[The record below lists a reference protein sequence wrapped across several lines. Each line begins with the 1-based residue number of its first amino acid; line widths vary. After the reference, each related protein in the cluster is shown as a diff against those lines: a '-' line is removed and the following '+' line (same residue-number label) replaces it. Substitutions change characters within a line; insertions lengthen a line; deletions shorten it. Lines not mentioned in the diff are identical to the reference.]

1 MGVHHTCTGSA
12 RDSLHPKTG
21 RHIRGGAAAGRT
33 NSPKEGASS
42 NLPVITL
49 KFTLAILVAVLSFTG
64 SVQAGLEAVY
74 VKKVIDSKDEVIIQR
89 RNGEVWLLEYGIGR
103 DQHLVI

>member
-1 MGVHHTCTGSA
+1 
-12 RDSLHPKTG
+12 
-21 RHIRGGAAAGRT
+21 
-33 NSPKEGASS
+33 
-42 NLPVITL
+42 L

-89 RNGEVWLLEYGIGR
+89 RNGEVWLLEYGVG
-103 DQHLVI
+103 VISLWRYEGQAVLIKFPGMFGGVGGEIILADDDETATIWNAEEIE